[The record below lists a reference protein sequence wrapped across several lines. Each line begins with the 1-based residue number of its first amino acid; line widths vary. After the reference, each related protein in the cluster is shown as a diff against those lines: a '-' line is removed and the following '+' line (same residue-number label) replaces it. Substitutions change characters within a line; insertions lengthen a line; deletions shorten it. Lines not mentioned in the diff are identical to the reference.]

1 MIPSLTSYSYFPLY
15 KNFGFTSKPVTTTDV
30 AAEEIAKDKPKFK
43 IKKYSELS
51 DKQKKYVLYTEN
63 MECNFYH
70 KQQPGT
76 ENKIDTTFIYLLN
89 GEK

>member
-1 MIPSLTSYSYFPLY
+1 
-15 KNFGFTSKPVTTTDV
+15 
-30 AAEEIAKDKPKFK
+30 
-43 IKKYSELS
+43 
-51 DKQKKYVLYTEN
+51 